1 MEDNRLEIFCKLEY
15 VGIDIDENLH
25 LELSKKNKRSMEQIA
40 KLLKA
45 TFEGKETY
53 ILLDL
58 GRWKNEQS

>member
-15 VGIDIDENLH
+15 VGIDIDGNLH

-40 KLLKA
+40 RLLKT

-58 GRWKNEQS
+58 GRWKEE